1 MKMQNKLEKYFNIL
15 KSEPL
20 RFIRLMISRILL
32 KTGLSKLFIIE
43 LGDIKLKFFPT
54 RFSADL
60 WYPKKNIYEDYNLP
74 FLKSGDTVIDVG
86 ANIGFTALLFKRF
99 LGDEGKVYAF
109 EPNPVIY
116 KYLQENIALNNL
128 HNIYLFNYA
137 VGAKKDK
144 THLYD
149 GKEKDAFN
157 YITSNVN
164 NSFVVDM
171 DCLDNLLEK
180 NINEVVQL
188 LKVDTEGYEKFVFL
202 GAKKI
207 LSKTNFIIFEA
218 IQDNCQR
225 FNYNL
230 KEVVELLENINFS
243 IYCYNTET
251 NNFEKINIDNY
262 LNNRSIY
269 LYDLFATKNPSLL
282 KDVKW
287 L

>member
-1 MKMQNKLEKYFNIL
+1 M
-15 KSEPL
+15 
-20 RFIRLMISRILL
+20 
-32 KTGLSKLFIIE
+32 TGLSSLFTIR
-43 LGDIKLKFFPT
+43 LGDMKLKFFPT

-60 WYPKKNIYEDYNLP
+60 WFPKKNIYEDYNLP

-86 ANIGFTALLFKRF
+86 ANIGVTALLFKRF
-99 LGDEGKVYAF
+99 VGDQGRVYAF
-109 EPNPVIY
+109 EPNPIIY

-128 HNIYLFNYA
+128 SNIYLFNYA
-137 VGAKKDK
+137 VGANKDK

-171 DCLDNLLEK
+171 DCLDNLLEE
-180 NINEVVQL
+180 NSIDVIQL

-207 LSKTNFIIFEA
+207 LAKTNLIIFEA
-218 IQDNCQR
+218 IQSNCQR

-230 KEVVELLENINFS
+230 KEAVDFLQKLNFS
-243 IYCYNTET
+243 IYCYNTKT
-251 NNFEKINIDNY
+251 DDFEQININNY
-262 LNNRSIY
+262 INNSSIY
-269 LYDLFATKNPSLL
+269 LYDLFATKDPSLL
-282 KDVKW
+282 KGVKW
-287 L
+287 T